1 MIEILLSIKHEWAI
15 RIYRGEK
22 DIEYRKS
29 SPTVETYGQ
38 PIKVYLYESGTGKV
52 TGEMLVTSIKVY
64 DASDCYEEKGNGCVD
79 FERKRRRRH
88 SPLCETRNNSTILE
102 GITKTRNQKKINQK
116 GKIKCSYRKKTSFT
130 SLKTRKNTHLS
141 NAPLRSTASNNTRH
155 LSRRTTRTSV

>member
-79 FERKRRRRH
+79 FELLNEYWNQGNGKLHCWRIGKVTKYDEPK
-88 SPLCETRNNSTILE
+88 PL
-102 GITKTRNQKKINQK
+102 
-116 GKIKCSYRKKTSFT
+116 
-130 SLKTRKNTHLS
+130 KNYGVERPPMSWQYMTEKQLT
-141 NAPLRSTASNNTRH
+141 LF
-155 LSRRTTRTSV
+155 

>member
-1 MIEILLSIKHEWAI
+1 MIEILMSIKHEWAI

-64 DASDCYEEKGNGCVD
+64 GTSDCYEEKGNGCLDLELLNEYWNQGNGKLHCWRIGKASKYDEPKLLKNYGV
-79 FERKRRRRH
+79 ERPPMSWQYMTEKQ
-88 SPLCETRNNSTILE
+88 LTL
-102 GITKTRNQKKINQK
+102 
-116 GKIKCSYRKKTSFT
+116 F
-130 SLKTRKNTHLS
+130 
-141 NAPLRSTASNNTRH
+141 
-155 LSRRTTRTSV
+155 